1 MMSAESRKMAGVL
14 LLLLPA
20 VMIGGVSI
28 LTLLVGT
35 GVVLLLSLIALRY
48 VDQAMLSAGVV
59 TLRVGLLRTPLRVA
73 CSI

>member
-1 MMSAESRKMAGVL
+1 MSAESRKMAGV
-14 LLLLPA
+14 LLLPA

-35 GVVLLLSLIALRY
+35 GVV
-48 VDQAMLSAGVV
+48 

-73 CSI
+73 GSI